1 MLEAGSGFP
10 LDPFVR
16 CRCEKHFEGEI
27 KKPSCAPSKSL
38 TARPAA
44 RRRGEPGKAGS
55 MWLFNVH
62 SEDNGN
68 GSAHSQDVP
77 HNNDDYV
84 CNDTDVQDGNDICIE
99 NMICID
105 NEQNLGSPAPRIGCG
120 TGICTPCTSDPE
132 HQVEY

>member
-1 MLEAGSGFP
+1 MQRILTCGELGVEELQELELDSKALLGSGGCDARGRLGLP
-10 LDPFVR
+10 SRPFMR
-16 CRCEKHFEGEI
+16 CRFEKDFEGKI

-68 GSAHSQDVP
+68 GSAHS
-77 HNNDDYV
+77 
-84 CNDTDVQDGNDICIE
+84 
-99 NMICID
+99 
-105 NEQNLGSPAPRIGCG
+105 
-120 TGICTPCTSDPE
+120 
-132 HQVEY
+132 